1 MAIQTQTVPTILRR
15 KQVEGRTGLARS
27 TIYQNVRAGLFP
39 APISL
44 GSKSVGWI
52 EAEINA
58 WLQARIEDS
67 RKVSDG
73 AEKIDK
79 PHVTHRPHSVKFT
92 SETAPWDFDDLL
104 QCQKKQENA

>member
-1 MAIQTQTVPTILRR
+1 MAAQTVPTILRR

-52 EAEINA
+52 EAEVNE
-58 WLQARIEDS
+58 WLQSRIDDS

-79 PHVTHRPHSVKFT
+79 PHVTQIPRPVKFPL
-92 SETAPWDFDDLL
+92 EAAPWDSDDLL
-104 QCQKKQENA
+104 QCQKKQENAE